1 MWAEDPDIEVRA
13 GKRARAKGKESLPA
27 GRVQASFAE
36 KATAKLR
43 AEKEKESGEVNLSE
57 SQIRLII
64 GLH

>member
-1 MWAEDPDIEVRA
+1 MRA

-27 GRVQASFAE
+27 CRVQASFAE

-64 GLH
+64 GLN